1 MDLLTQWLDESP
13 GNARTLAEESLIV
26 DVAEEIWQALN
37 QAGLSKTDLAKRLN
51 VSKPRITKLLDGSAN
66 MTLRTLADIA
76 FELGKKI
83 TITLSN
89 KSAAGGWAQKT
100 TIRHANISQAKPAR
114 LTLVASTFVNV
125 MDNRYH
131 SANEAERDA
140 A

>member
-13 GNARTLAEESLIV
+13 GSARTLAEESLIV

-37 QAGLSKTDLAKRLN
+37 LAGLSKTDLAKRLN

-76 FELGKKI
+76 FELDKKI

-89 KSAAGGWAQKT
+89 KRAAGGWAQKT
-100 TIRHANISQAKPAR
+100 TISQAKPAR

-125 MDNRYH
+125 RDNRYH
-131 SANEAERDA
+131 PANEAERDA